1 MLKMNFT
8 KINTAKWTMNL
19 SIIVVLL
26 ISTVA
31 NAQVYSNK
39 EVGKKNEALADSLK
53 KSEYKYVLPI
63 WGKKVTEKG
72 FSLPYSAGL
81 SLNYFWQKSD
91 LVIDNLMVGFNN
103 GPMYELDEIVRFN
116 KAEATASALTLRPD
130 VWILPFL
137 NVYGI
142 FGKSMASTEVGFGVW
157 IPDSTN
163 TPKEVF
169 TAESLVEFNTTSAG
183 FGFTPTMGV
192 GGGWLA
198 LDMNFSWT
206 DVPQLDKPA
215 FVFIFGPRF
224 GKTFKFKNPE
234 QNIALW
240 AGGFRVMMN
249 SGTSGSINL
258 SDVFTLDELE
268 GKVDEGMQKV
278 GDAQIQVDT
287 WWEGLTPVEQK
298 NPVNVAKYTV
308 ANAALGKAGDIL
320 NAADEAAANGVTSTV
335 QYSMDK
341 RPKDMWNFIV
351 GSQYQLNKHF
361 MVRAEVGFLSSRIQV
376 NTGLQYRFGL

>member
-278 GDAQIQVDT
+278 GDAQIQVDA

-298 NPVNVAKYTV
+298 NPVNVAKYTA
-308 ANAALGKAGDIL
+308 ANAALGKAGEIL

-361 MVRAEVGFLSSRIQV
+361 MLRAEVGFLSSRIQV

>member
-1 MLKMNFT
+1 MNFT
-8 KINTAKWTMNL
+8 KINTAKWIMNL
-19 SIIVVLL
+19 SIIMVLL

-249 SGTSGSINL
+249 SVTSGSINL

-298 NPVNVAKYTV
+298 NPVNVAKYTA
-308 ANAALGKAGDIL
+308 ANAALGKAGEIL

>member
-8 KINTAKWTMNL
+8 KINTAKWIMNL
-19 SIIVVLL
+19 SIIMVLL

-249 SGTSGSINL
+249 SVTSGSINL

-298 NPVNVAKYTV
+298 NPVNVAKYTA
-308 ANAALGKAGDIL
+308 ANAALGKAGEIL

>member
-8 KINTAKWTMNL
+8 KINTAKWIMNL
-19 SIIVVLL
+19 SIIMVLL

-298 NPVNVAKYTV
+298 NPVNVAKYTA

>member
-278 GDAQIQVDT
+278 GDVQIQVDT

>member
-1 MLKMNFT
+1 
-8 KINTAKWTMNL
+8 
-19 SIIVVLL
+19 
-26 ISTVA
+26 
-31 NAQVYSNK
+31 
-39 EVGKKNEALADSLK
+39 
-53 KSEYKYVLPI
+53 
-63 WGKKVTEKG
+63 
-72 FSLPYSAGL
+72 
-81 SLNYFWQKSD
+81 
-91 LVIDNLMVGFNN
+91 MVGFNN

-183 FGFTPTMGV
+183 FGITPTMGV

-278 GDAQIQVDT
+278 GDAQIQVDS
-287 WWEGLTPVEQK
+287 WWESLTPVEQK
-298 NPVNVAKYTV
+298 NPVNVAKYTA